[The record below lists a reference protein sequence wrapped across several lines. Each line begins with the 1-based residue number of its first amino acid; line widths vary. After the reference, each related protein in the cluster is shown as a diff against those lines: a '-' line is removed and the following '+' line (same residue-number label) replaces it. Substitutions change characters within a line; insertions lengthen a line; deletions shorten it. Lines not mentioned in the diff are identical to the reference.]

1 MKTFFISIALI
12 FTQITFAQLMRVKEG
27 NMSTSKGSQ
36 NSLSIEIPFVDEAF
50 FQDELKS
57 FLKDWGK
64 FKENKGEYSVLLG
77 EWKENGKKTFDV
89 YAKYELKKDAPV
101 GVSFAIDLGGAFLNS
116 RDHSTQYE
124 LFKKAIESFGRNC
137 ASNFINNQLEKE
149 NKILKTLEK
158 EQKDLEEDKVDL
170 EKEIEDYKKKI
181 EDNLKKIEENKTSQE
196 KQKESIKT
204 QSSKVQEIE
213 KKKKDIY

>member
-64 FKENKGEYSVLLG
+64 CKENKGEYSVLLG
-77 EWKENGKKTFDV
+77 EWKEYGKKTFDV
-89 YAKYELKKDAPV
+89 YAK
-101 GVSFAIDLGGAFLNS
+101 
-116 RDHSTQYE
+116 
-124 LFKKAIESFGRNC
+124 
-137 ASNFINNQLEKE
+137 
-149 NKILKTLEK
+149 
-158 EQKDLEEDKVDL
+158 
-170 EKEIEDYKKKI
+170 
-181 EDNLKKIEENKTSQE
+181 
-196 KQKESIKT
+196 
-204 QSSKVQEIE
+204 
-213 KKKKDIY
+213 